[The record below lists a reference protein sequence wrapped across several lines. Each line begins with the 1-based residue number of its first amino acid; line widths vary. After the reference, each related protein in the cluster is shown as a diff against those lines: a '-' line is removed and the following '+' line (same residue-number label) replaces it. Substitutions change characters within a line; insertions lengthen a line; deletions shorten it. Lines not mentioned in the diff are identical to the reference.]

1 MYSALIVDDEKLIR
15 LGMRRAIPWNSIGV
29 GEVHVAR
36 SGKEALDVIR
46 EKKPEILITDIKMD
60 EMTGLDLIDQAK
72 HFVPEIRV
80 IVLTGYDEFEYARQC
95 IKLKVHDFFLKPI
108 DEKALIESVKKQT
121 AALEAGNIEKLED
134 INENRAHAV
143 TEQMQIEN
151 FLRNLAYSSRNI
163 QDSEI
168 EKFCRQYN
176 YQTEQ
181 HVQAAIIVP
190 ALYADSD
197 NEVENFAALTIKNIC
212 IGMVDAQNRG
222 MTFMDNCGRI
232 VIAFFLNKRKG
243 GILDWLK
250 ELNGILRD
258 ECGKKPRVVVGNP
271 VQGVKNLRTSYND
284 AVDLLKYG
292 EDVHDEIIQ
301 TIGARKKDNLFKE
314 VFMEIKNSMC
324 ENIAE
329 PDRVLNIFER
339 FCQATDTY
347 NVSDSYI
354 RRCCYELA
362 SSVYYSFICHSGSVA
377 DTALNVFVS
386 NLTNMSG
393 EDMFELTRNYFAKL
407 LGSRDDKC
415 FYEIV
420 DKAKRYIAMHL
431 PDDLSVS
438 DIASSLY
445 VTPNYLSRLFKKAT
459 GEGCNEYIV
468 RKRIERAKLLLET
481 TNFKT
486 SRIALMV
493 GYRDTNYFSLA
504 VKKNTGM
511 SPKKYREVCK
521 LNRTDNRNAC
531 I

>member
-15 LGMRRAIPWNSIGV
+15 LGMRKAIPWNSIGI
-29 GEVHVAR
+29 GEVYVAQ
-36 SGKEALDVIR
+36 SGREALDVIR

-72 HFVPEIRV
+72 HFVPEIKV

-108 DEKALIESVKKQT
+108 DENALVESLKKQT
-121 AALEAGNIEKLED
+121 AALEAGKIKKLAD
-134 INENRAHAV
+134 INENRARAV

-151 FLRNLAYSSRNI
+151 FLRNLACNARNQ
-163 QDSEI
+163 QDGEI
-168 EKFCRQYN
+168 VKFCREYN
-176 YQTEQ
+176 YHPEQ
-181 HVQAAIIVP
+181 YVQAAIIVP
-190 ALYADSD
+190 ALYEDSD
-197 NEVENFAALTIKNIC
+197 NDVENFTALTIKNIC

-222 MTFMDNCGRI
+222 LTFMDNCGRI
-232 VIAFFLNKRKG
+232 VIAFFLSGRKS
-243 GILDWLK
+243 GILEWVK

-271 VQGVKNLRTSYND
+271 VQGVRHLKTSYND

-292 EDVHDEIIQ
+292 EAVHDEIIQ
-301 TIGARKKDNLFKE
+301 TIGARKKDTLFKE
-314 VFMEIKNSMC
+314 VFLEIKNAMC

-329 PDRVLNIFER
+329 PDKVLSKFER

-347 NVSDSYI
+347 NVSDTYI

-362 SSVYYSFICHSGSVA
+362 SSVFYSFICHSGSNA
-377 DTALNVFVS
+377 DAALNVFLN
-386 NLTNMSG
+386 NLTNVSG
-393 EDMFELTRNYFAKL
+393 EGLFGLTKGFLTNL

-415 FYEIV
+415 FHEIV
-420 DKAKRYIAMHL
+420 DKAKRYIAAHL

-438 DIASSLY
+438 DIAASLY
-445 VTPNYLSRLFKKAT
+445 VTPNYLSRLFKKVT

-468 RKRIERAKLLLET
+468 RKRIEKAKLLLET

-511 SPKKYREVCK
+511 SPKKYREVRK
-521 LNRTDNRNAC
+521 LNKTG
-531 I
+531 